1 MSWKIRDS
9 YKKKLAEEAGA
20 VIMPPGKKRYR
31 FGLVYPNDYYIGMSN
46 LGFQIIYRLISK
58 KASFTCERAF
68 LPDRQTEAE
77 YIRSKTPLLTMENQQ
92 PLYGMDIIGFAISF
106 EMDYFNFLRCLQLA
120 KIPLKAE
127 DRTEMDPLIIIGGPC
142 ATFNPE
148 PLALFA
154 DVFVIGEGENT
165 VSNILAVYEAK
176 KEDKCSKEEIL
187 AALAQLDGV
196 YVPRFY
202 EPIYNEDGTIAKM
215 TVAENIPPV
224 VTRQW
229 VADLNSTHGETVIMT
244 PDTEFGKLYLI
255 EVARGCGRHCRF
267 CMAGYCFRNPRVR
280 SLEVVKASV
289 LRAKPH
295 MNKVGLMGAA
305 ISDYPWIDELS
316 AFIREQDM
324 TLSVASL
331 RADSLTDGLAS
342 ALADSGQKT
351 ITLAPEA
358 ATEPLRQ
365 VINKGITEEDLYN
378 ATKLAIE
385 KGIKNVKLYIMIG
398 LPYETDE
405 DIDAIIDL
413 AKKLQAYM
421 REHGSKGTL
430 SLSVNPFIPKPFTP
444 FQWLPMADKKSV
456 EQKLKHLQK
465 SLQSE
470 KKIQVLIESPK
481 EAYVQGVLSRG
492 DRRLGE
498 VLLSA
503 VEAGGAKA
511 FMRALKAAGL
521 KEEFYLYRMRER
533 EEVFPWSHLDM
544 KVTADYLW
552 GELISAT
559 DRVHTLRC
567 FDGCRRCGICQ

>member
-1 MSWKIRDS
+1 MSWKIKAF
-9 YKKKLAEEAGA
+9 YKDQLAQESGA
-20 VIMPPGKKRYR
+20 VIMPLGRKRYA

-46 LGFQIIYRLISK
+46 LGFQIIYKTINEQ
-58 KASFTCERAF
+58 ANFACERAF
-68 LPDRQTEAE
+68 LPNRELEEE
-77 YIRSKTPLLTMENQQ
+77 YIRSKTPLLTMENQR
-92 PLYGMDIIGFAISF
+92 PLYNMDIIGFALSF
-106 EMDYFNFLRCLQLA
+106 EMDYFNFLRCMKLA
-120 KIPLKAE
+120 KIPLRSS
-127 DRTEMDPLIIIGGPC
+127 DRTDMDPLIIIGGPC

-148 PLALFA
+148 PLADFA

-165 VSNILAVYEAK
+165 VQDILAVYEAK
-176 KEDKCSKEEIL
+176 KEEKCTKEEIL
-187 AALAQLDGV
+187 LHLAKLDGV

-202 EPIYNEDGTIAKM
+202 EPIYNEDGTLSEFVPQADVPKVI
-215 TVAENIPPV
+215 
-224 VTRQW
+224 TRQW
-229 VADLNSTHGETVIMT
+229 VHNLDGTQGETVVMT

-267 CMAGYCFRNPRVR
+267 CMAGYSFRNPRVR
-280 SLEVVKASV
+280 SLEEVKSSV

-358 ATEPLRQ
+358 ATRKLRQ
-365 VINKGITEEDLYN
+365 VINKGITEQDLYQ
-378 ATKLAIE
+378 ATELAIE

-405 DIDAIIDL
+405 DIDAIIEL
-413 AKKLQAYM
+413 AKNLQSFM
-421 REHGSKGTL
+421 RQHGSKGLLT
-430 SLSVNPFIPKPFTP
+430 LSVNPFIPKPFTP
-444 FQWLPMADKKSV
+444 FQWLPMAERKSV
-456 EQKLKHLQK
+456 ENKLKHLQK
-465 SLQSE
+465 SLQAE

-498 VLLSA
+498 VLISA
-503 VEAGGAKA
+503 IEAGGSKA
-511 FMRALKAAGL
+511 FIRALKNIGL
-521 KEEFYLYRMRER
+521 TEDFYLYRTRDR
-533 EEVFPWSHLDM
+533 QEVFPWSHIDI
-544 KVTADYLW
+544 KVTTDYLW
-552 GELISAT
+552 KELENAQNRI
-559 DRVHTLRC
+559 HTIRC
-567 FDGCRRCGICQ
+567 FDGCRRCGVCQ

>member
-1 MSWKIRDS
+1 MSWKIKAF
-9 YKKKLAEEAGA
+9 YKDKLAEETGA
-20 VIMPPGKKRYR
+20 VIMPLGRKRYR

-46 LGFQIIYRLISK
+46 LGFQIIYKTINQLPN
-58 KASFTCERAF
+58 FVCERSF
-68 LPDRQTEAE
+68 LPDRELEAE
-77 YIRSKTPLLTMENQQ
+77 YVRSKTPLLTLENQQ
-92 PLYGMDIIGFAISF
+92 PLYDMDIVGFAISF
-106 EMDYFNFLRCLQLA
+106 EMDYFNFLRCMKLA
-120 KIPLKAE
+120 KIPLRAA

-148 PLALFA
+148 PLAIFA
-154 DVFVIGEGENT
+154 DVFVIGEGEDT
-165 VSNILAVYEAK
+165 VQNILSVYEK
-176 KEDKCSKEEIL
+176 KKDEKCSKEEIL
-187 AALAQLDGV
+187 FHLAQLDGV

-202 EPIYNEDGTIAKM
+202 QPIYHQDGTLSGMNIE
-215 TVAENIPPV
+215 ENIPSV
-224 VTRQW
+224 ITRQW
-229 VADLNSTHGETVIMT
+229 VRELDNTTGETVVMT

-280 SLEVVKASV
+280 SLEEVKSSV
-289 LRAKPH
+289 LRAKPY

-331 RADSLTDGLAS
+331 RADSLTDGLAT

-358 ATEPLRQ
+358 ATKKLRQ
-365 VINKGITEEDLYN
+365 VINKGITEEDLYT

-413 AKKLQAYM
+413 SKNLQSYM
-421 REHGSKGTL
+421 RSHGSKGTL
-430 SLSVNPFIPKPFTP
+430 TLSVNPFIPKPFTP
-444 FQWLPMADKKSV
+444 FQWLPMAERKSV
-456 EQKLKHLQK
+456 EKKLKHLQK
-465 SLQSE
+465 SLQAE

-498 VLLSA
+498 VLFSA
-503 VEAGGAKA
+503 SEAGGAKS
-511 FMRALKAAGL
+511 FLRTLKNAGL
-521 KEEFYLYRMRER
+521 QEDFYLYRHRER
-533 EEVFPWSHLDM
+533 EEIFPWSHIDV
-544 KVTADYLW
+544 KVTQDYLYQ
-552 GELISAT
+552 ELENAT
-559 DRVHTLRC
+559 NRVHTIRC
-567 FDGCRRCGICQ
+567 FDGCRRCGVCR

>member
-9 YKKKLAEEAGA
+9 YKKKLAEETGA
-20 VIMPPGKKRYR
+20 VIIPPGKKRYR

-46 LGFQIIYRLISK
+46 LGFQIIYHLINERTN
-58 KASFTCERAF
+58 FTCERAF

-92 PLYGMDIIGFAISF
+92 PLYDMDIIGFAISF
-106 EMDYFNFLRCLQLA
+106 EMDYFNFLHCLRLA
-120 KIPLKAE
+120 KVPLKAS
-127 DRTEMDPLIIIGGPC
+127 DRTEMDPMIIIGGPC

-148 PLALFA
+148 PLAMFA

-165 VSNILAVYEAK
+165 VSDILTVYEQK
-176 KEDKCSKEEIL
+176 KEEKCTKEEIL
-187 AALAQLDGV
+187 RALAELDGV

-202 EPIYNEDGTIAKM
+202 QPKYREDGTL
-215 TVAENIPPV
+215 AEITPIDSVPPTI
-224 VTRQW
+224 TRQW
-229 VADLNSTHGETVIMT
+229 VRDLNDTHGETVIMT

-255 EVARGCGRHCRF
+255 EIARGCGRHCRF

-280 SLEVVKASV
+280 SLDAVKESI

-331 RADSLTDGLAS
+331 RADSLTDGLAT

-405 DIDAIIDL
+405 DIDAIIAL
-413 AKKLQAYM
+413 AKNLQTYM

-481 EAYVQGVLSRG
+481 EAYVQGILARG

-503 VEAGGAKA
+503 MEAGGAKA
-511 FMRALKAAGL
+511 FMRALKSADL
-521 KEEFYLYRMRER
+521 KDEFYLYRLREK
-533 EEVFPWSHLDM
+533 EEIFPWSHLDM
-544 KVTADYLW
+544 KVTPEYLW
-552 GELISAT
+552 HELEQAKE
-559 DRVHTLRC
+559 RMHTLRC
-567 FDGCRRCGICQ
+567 FDGCRRCGVCQ

>member
-1 MSWKIRDS
+1 MSWKIRES
-9 YKKKLAEEAGA
+9 YKKKLTEETGA

-31 FGLVYPNDYYIGMSN
+31 FGLVYPNEYYIGMSN
-46 LGFQIIYRLISK
+46 LGFQIIYRLINQQ
-58 KASFTCERAF
+58 ASFTCERAF

-77 YIRSKTPLLTMENQQ
+77 YIRSKTPLLTIENQQ
-92 PLYGMDIIGFAISF
+92 PLYDMDIIGFAISF

-127 DRTEMDPLIIIGGPC
+127 NRTDMDPLIIIGGPC

-154 DVFVIGEGENT
+154 DVFVIGEGEDT
-165 VSNILAVYEAK
+165 VRNILAVYEAK
-176 KEDKCSKEEIL
+176 KEEKASKEELL

-202 EPIYNEDGTIAKM
+202 QPSYHEDGTISEM
-215 TVAENIPPV
+215 TTSANVPSAI
-224 VTRQW
+224 TRQW
-229 VADLNSTHGETVIMT
+229 VRDLNDTHGETVIMT

-255 EVARGCGRHCRF
+255 EIARGCGRHCRF

-280 SLEVVKASV
+280 SLDAVKESV
-289 LRAKPH
+289 LRAKPY

-324 TLSVASL
+324 TMSVASL

-365 VINKGITEEDLYN
+365 VINKGITEEDLYH

-398 LPYETDE
+398 LPYETEE
-405 DIDAIIDL
+405 DIEAIVVL

-421 REHGSKGTL
+421 RENGSKGTL
-430 SLSVNPFIPKPFTP
+430 TLSVNPFIPKPFTP

-456 EQKLKHLQK
+456 EQKLKYLQR
-465 SLQSE
+465 SLQAE

-481 EAYVQGVLSRG
+481 EAYVQGVLARG
-492 DRRLGE
+492 DRRLGD
-498 VLLSA
+498 VLLAS

-511 FMRALKAAGL
+511 FIRALKAAGL
-521 KEEFYLYRMRER
+521 KDEFYLYRTRTK

-552 GELISAT
+552 NELENAVK
-559 DRVHTLRC
+559 RMHTVRC
-567 FDGCRRCGICQ
+567 FDGCRRCGVCR

>member
-1 MSWKIRDS
+1 MSWKIKTF
-9 YKKKLAEEAGA
+9 YKDKLAEETGA
-20 VIMPPGKKRYR
+20 SLIPLGRKRYR

-46 LGFQIIYRLISK
+46 LGFQIIYKTINQLNNF
-58 KASFTCERAF
+58 ACERAF
-68 LPDRQTEAE
+68 LPNKALEAE
-77 YIRSKTPLLTMENQQ
+77 YIRSKTPLLTMEHQQ
-92 PLYGMDIIGFAISF
+92 PIYDMDIIGFAISF
-106 EMDYFNFLRCLQLA
+106 EMDYFNFLRCMKLA
-120 KIPLKAE
+120 KIPLRAA

-148 PLALFA
+148 PLAVFA

-165 VSNILAVYEAK
+165 VQNILAVYEKK
-176 KEDKCSKEEIL
+176 KEEKCSKEEIL
-187 AALAQLDGV
+187 IHLAQLDGV

-202 EPIYNEDGTIAKM
+202 EPTYNEDGTLADFIAQKNVPT
-215 TVAENIPPV
+215 TVV
-224 VTRQW
+224 RQW
-229 VADLNSTHGETVIMT
+229 VHDLDATHGETVVMT

-280 SLEVVKASV
+280 SLESVKAAV

-331 RADSLTDGLAS
+331 RADSLTDGLAT

-358 ATEPLRQ
+358 ATKKLRQ
-365 VINKGITEEDLYN
+365 VINKGITEEDLYT
-378 ATKLAIE
+378 ATELAIE

-413 AKKLQAYM
+413 SKKLQAYM
-421 REHGSKGTL
+421 REHGSKGMLT
-430 SLSVNPFIPKPFTP
+430 LSVNPFIPKPFTP
-444 FQWLPMADKKSV
+444 FQWLPMAERKSV
-456 EQKLKHLQK
+456 EKKLKHLQK

-498 VLLSA
+498 VLFDA
-503 VEAGGAKA
+503 MEEGGAKA
-511 FMRALKAAGL
+511 FLRALKNAGL
-521 KEEFYLYRMRER
+521 REDFYLYRER
-533 EEVFPWSHLDM
+533 DKEEIFPWSHIDV
-544 KVTADYLW
+544 KVSADYLYK
-552 GELISAT
+552 ELENAT
-559 DRVHTLRC
+559 NRVHTIRC
-567 FDGCRRCGICQ
+567 FDGCRRCGVCK

>member
-58 KASFTCERAF
+58 QASFTCERAF

-92 PLYGMDIIGFAISF
+92 PLYDMDIIGFAISF

-120 KIPLKAE
+120 KIPLKAQ

-280 SLEVVKASV
+280 SLEAVKASV

-465 SLQSE
+465 SLQAE

-521 KEEFYLYRMRER
+521 KEEFYLYRMREK

-559 DRVHTLRC
+559 NRVHTLRC
-567 FDGCRRCGICQ
+567 FDGCRRCGVCQ